1 MLKKVMNIYLKLK
14 IFLIICLFTIFNSSI
29 SLSNEKFNEW
39 LIEFKGRAINQGVSK
54 DTVDNALKNA
64 KFLERIVALDRK
76 QPEFFEKTY
85 EYLDKRV
92 NEARIQ
98 AAKKLLSENSIL
110 LQKVN
115 AKFKVN
121 NEILV
126 ALWGIETNFGVNKGK
141 VDIISA
147 LSTLSFDNRRSEYFE
162 KELIILLKLID
173 KKIVKYES
181 LYGSWAGAIGNFQ
194 FMPSTIQNYAL
205 NFDENLDIDLI
216 NSFQDSLASA
226 ANYLKTIGWNEKD
239 IWGFEIQT
247 DKEFDKNLIS
257 PDSRNFKN
265 KITIAQLKLLGFKNK
280 NGSEILITDKK
291 EGWLIRPD
299 GEDGPIYIVFD
310 NFLRLLE
317 WNRSLRF
324 AITVGTLSD
333 KIKFKMRIKYL
344 SYFSFYYILSKS
356 SNL

>member
-1 MLKKVMNIYLKLK
+1 MNIYPKFK
-14 IFLIICLFTIFNSSI
+14 IFLIIYLFTIFNPNI
-29 SLSNEKFNEW
+29 SLANEKFTEW
-39 LIEFKGRAINQGVSK
+39 LVGFKGRAIAQGVSQE
-54 DTVDNALKNA
+54 TVDTALKNA

-85 EYLDKRV
+85 EYLEKRV
-92 NEARIQ
+92 DEKRIQ
-98 AAKKLLSENSIL
+98 AAKNLLKENSPL
-110 LQKVN
+110 LEKVST
-115 AKFKVN
+115 KFKVDK
-121 NEILV
+121 EILV

-173 KKIVKYES
+173 NKTLKYDS

-194 FMPSTIQNYAL
+194 FMPSTIQKHGI
-205 NFDENLDIDLI
+205 NFDEVSDIDLI

-226 ANYLKTIGWNEKD
+226 ANYLKTIGWIEKD
-239 IWGFEIQT
+239 KWGFEVRI
-247 DKEFDKNLIS
+247 DKNFDVSLINS
-257 PDSRNFKN
+257 DSRNLKN
-265 KITIAQLKLLGFKNK
+265 KISIVQLKLLGFKNR
-280 NGSEILITDKK
+280 NGSEIAYEDKK

-310 NFLRLLE
+310 NYLRLLE

-333 KIKFKMRIKYL
+333 KIKI
-344 SYFSFYYILSKS
+344 
-356 SNL
+356 

>member
-1 MLKKVMNIYLKLK
+1 MDIYLKLK

-92 NEARIQ
+92 NEARIR

-205 NFDENLDIDLI
+205 NFDENSDIDLI

-333 KIKFKMRIKYL
+333 KIKI
-344 SYFSFYYILSKS
+344 
-356 SNL
+356 

>member
-1 MLKKVMNIYLKLK
+1 MDIYLKLK

-92 NEARIQ
+92 NEARIK
-98 AAKKLLSENSIL
+98 AAKKLLNENSIL

-333 KIKFKMRIKYL
+333 KIKI
-344 SYFSFYYILSKS
+344 
-356 SNL
+356 

>member
-1 MLKKVMNIYLKLK
+1 MNIYLKFK
-14 IFLIICLFTIFNSSI
+14 IFLIIFFFTTINI
-29 SLSNEKFNEW
+29 NVALSNEKFDEW
-39 LIEFKGRAINQGVSK
+39 LVGFKSRAISQGISK
-54 DTVDNALKNA
+54 ETVENSLKNV

-92 NEARIQ
+92 DEKKIQTAKNLLNEN
-98 AAKKLLSENSIL
+98 LDLFE
-110 LQKVN
+110 KVSN
-115 AKFKVN
+115 KFKVDK
-121 NEILV
+121 EILA

-147 LSTLSFDNRRSEYFE
+147 LSTLSFDNRRPEYFE
-162 KELIILLKLID
+162 KELVILLKLID
-173 KKIVKYES
+173 NKTLKYES

-194 FMPSTIQNYAL
+194 FMPSTIQKYAV
-205 NFDENLDIDLI
+205 NFDSSPDIDLI

-226 ANYLKTIGWNEKD
+226 ANYLYTIGWSQKE
-239 IWGFEIQT
+239 IWGFELKNSQS
-247 DKEFDKNLIS
+247 FDRSLINS
-257 PDSRNFKN
+257 DSRNLQN
-265 KITIAQLKLLGFKNK
+265 KISILNLKSLGFKNK
-280 NGSEILITDKK
+280 NNSEILISEKK

-299 GEDGPIYIVFD
+299 GDDGPIYIVFD

-333 KIKFKMRIKYL
+333 KIKL
-344 SYFSFYYILSKS
+344 
-356 SNL
+356 

>member
-1 MLKKVMNIYLKLK
+1 MNIYPKFK
-14 IFLIICLFTIFNSSI
+14 IFLIIYLFTIFNPNI
-29 SLSNEKFNEW
+29 SLANEKFTEW
-39 LIEFKGRAINQGVSK
+39 LVGFKGRAIAQGVSQE
-54 DTVDNALKNA
+54 TVDTALKNA

-85 EYLDKRV
+85 EYLEKRV
-92 NEARIQ
+92 DEKRIQ
-98 AAKKLLSENSIL
+98 AAKNLLKENSPL
-110 LQKVN
+110 LEKVST
-115 AKFKVN
+115 KFKVDK
-121 NEILV
+121 EILV

-173 KKIVKYES
+173 NKTLKYES

-194 FMPSTIQNYAL
+194 FMPSTIQKHGI
-205 NFDENLDIDLI
+205 NFDEVPDIDLI

-226 ANYLKTIGWNEKD
+226 ANYLKTIGWIEKD
-239 IWGFEIQT
+239 KWGFEVRI
-247 DKEFDKNLIS
+247 DKNFDSSLINS
-257 PDSRNFKN
+257 DSRNLKN
-265 KITIAQLKLLGFKNK
+265 KISIVQLKLLGFKNR
-280 NGSEILITDKK
+280 NGSEIAYEDKK

-310 NFLRLLE
+310 NYLRLLE

-333 KIKFKMRIKYL
+333 KIKI
-344 SYFSFYYILSKS
+344 
-356 SNL
+356 

>member
-1 MLKKVMNIYLKLK
+1 MDIYLKLK

-92 NEARIQ
+92 NEARIRE
-98 AAKKLLSENSIL
+98 AKKLLSENSIL

-205 NFDENLDIDLI
+205 NFDENSDIDLI
-216 NSFQDSLASA
+216 NSFQDSFASA

-280 NGSEILITDKK
+280 NGSEISITDKK

-333 KIKFKMRIKYL
+333 KIKI
-344 SYFSFYYILSKS
+344 
-356 SNL
+356 

>member
-1 MLKKVMNIYLKLK
+1 MDIYLKLK

-205 NFDENLDIDLI
+205 NFDENSDIDLI

-226 ANYLKTIGWNEKD
+226 ANYLKTIGWNEKE

-333 KIKFKMRIKYL
+333 KIKI
-344 SYFSFYYILSKS
+344 
-356 SNL
+356 

>member
-1 MLKKVMNIYLKLK
+1 MNIYPKFK
-14 IFLIICLFTIFNSSI
+14 IFLIIYLFAIFNPSN

-39 LIEFKGRAINQGVSK
+39 LVSFKGRAIAQGVSK
-54 DTVDNALKNA
+54 ETVDNALKNA

-92 NEARIQ
+92 DEKRIQ
-98 AAKKLLSENSIL
+98 TAKNLLNENSVL
-110 LQKVN
+110 LEKVN
-115 AKFKVN
+115 TKFKVDK
-121 NEILV
+121 EVLV

-147 LSTLSFDNRRSEYFE
+147 LSTLSFDNRRPEYFE

-173 KKIVKYES
+173 NKTLKYES

-194 FMPSTIQNYAL
+194 FMPSTIQKYGI
-205 NFDENLDIDLI
+205 NFDEVSDIDLI

-226 ANYLKTIGWNEKD
+226 ANYLNTIGWKEKD
-239 IWGFEIQT
+239 KWGFEIKI
-247 DKEFDKNLIS
+247 DKNFDNNLIS
-257 PDSRNFKN
+257 SDSRNLKN
-265 KITIAQLKLLGFKNK
+265 KISITQLKSTGFKNK
-280 NGSEILITDKK
+280 NGSEILIEDKK

-310 NFLRLLE
+310 NFLKLLE

-333 KIKFKMRIKYL
+333 KIKI
-344 SYFSFYYILSKS
+344 
-356 SNL
+356 

>member
-1 MLKKVMNIYLKLK
+1 MNIYPKFK
-14 IFLIICLFTIFNSSI
+14 IFLIIYLFVIFNPSI

-39 LIEFKGRAINQGVSK
+39 LVGFKGRAISQGVSK
-54 DTVDNALKNA
+54 ETVDNALKNA

-92 NEARIQ
+92 DEKRIQ
-98 AAKKLLSENSIL
+98 SAKNLLNENSVL
-110 LQKVN
+110 LEKVN
-115 AKFKVN
+115 TKFKVDK
-121 NEILV
+121 EILV

-147 LSTLSFDNRRSEYFE
+147 LSTLSFDNRRPEYFE

-173 KKIVKYES
+173 NKTLKYES

-194 FMPSTIQNYAL
+194 FMPSTIQKYGI
-205 NFDENLDIDLI
+205 NFDEVADIDLI

-239 IWGFEIQT
+239 KWGFEI
-247 DKEFDKNLIS
+247 KIDKNFDNNLINS
-257 PDSRNFKN
+257 DSRNLKN
-265 KITIAQLKLLGFKNK
+265 KISIVQAKSLGFKNK
-280 NGSEILITDKK
+280 NGSEILYVDNK

-299 GEDGPIYIVFD
+299 GEDGPIFIVFD

-333 KIKFKMRIKYL
+333 KIKI
-344 SYFSFYYILSKS
+344 
-356 SNL
+356 

>member
-1 MLKKVMNIYLKLK
+1 MNIYPKFK
-14 IFLIICLFTIFNSSI
+14 IFLIIYLLVIFNPAISS
-29 SLSNEKFNEW
+29 SNEKFNEW
-39 LIEFKGRAINQGVSK
+39 LVGFKGRAIAQGVSK
-54 DTVDNALKNA
+54 ETVDNALKNA

-92 NEARIQ
+92 DEKRIQ
-98 AAKKLLSENSIL
+98 AAKNLLNENSAL
-110 LQKVN
+110 LEKIN
-115 AKFKVN
+115 TKFKVDK
-121 NEILV
+121 EILV

-147 LSTLSFDNRRSEYFE
+147 LSTLSFDNRRPEYFE

-173 KKIVKYES
+173 NKIIKYES

-194 FMPSTIQNYAL
+194 FMPSTIEKYGI
-205 NFDENLDIDLI
+205 NFDEVADIDLI

-239 IWGFEIQT
+239 RWGFEIKT
-247 DKEFDKNLIS
+247 DKNFDNSLINS
-257 PDSRNFKN
+257 DSRNLKN
-265 KITIAQLKLLGFKNK
+265 KISISQIKSLGFKNK
-280 NGSEILITDKK
+280 NGSEILSIDKK
-291 EGWLIRPD
+291 EGWIIRPD
-299 GEDGPIYIVFD
+299 GADGPIYIVFD

-333 KIKFKMRIKYL
+333 KIKI
-344 SYFSFYYILSKS
+344 
-356 SNL
+356 

>member
-1 MLKKVMNIYLKLK
+1 MDIYLKLK

-39 LIEFKGRAINQGVSK
+39 LIEFKGRAISQGVSK

-205 NFDENLDIDLI
+205 NFDENSDIDLI

-333 KIKFKMRIKYL
+333 KIKI
-344 SYFSFYYILSKS
+344 
-356 SNL
+356 

>member
-1 MLKKVMNIYLKLK
+1 MDIYLKLK

-92 NEARIQ
+92 NDARIQ

-173 KKIVKYES
+173 KKIIKYES

-205 NFDENLDIDLI
+205 NFDENSDIDLI

-333 KIKFKMRIKYL
+333 KIKI
-344 SYFSFYYILSKS
+344 
-356 SNL
+356 

>member
-1 MLKKVMNIYLKLK
+1 MDIYLKLK

-39 LIEFKGRAINQGVSK
+39 LIEFKGRAISQGVSK

-115 AKFKVN
+115 AKFKVD

-173 KKIVKYES
+173 KKIIKYES

-205 NFDENLDIDLI
+205 NFDENSDIDLI

-333 KIKFKMRIKYL
+333 KIKI
-344 SYFSFYYILSKS
+344 
-356 SNL
+356 

>member
-1 MLKKVMNIYLKLK
+1 MNIYLKFK
-14 IFLIICLFTIFNSSI
+14 IFLIIYLFVIFNPTI

-39 LIEFKGRAINQGVSK
+39 LVGFKGRAIAQGVSK
-54 DTVDNALKNA
+54 ETADNALKNA

-92 NEARIQ
+92 DEKRIQ
-98 AAKKLLSENSIL
+98 AAKNLLNENSAL
-110 LQKVN
+110 LEKVN
-115 AKFKVN
+115 TKFKVDK
-121 NEILV
+121 EILV

-147 LSTLSFDNRRSEYFE
+147 LSTLSFDTRRPEYFE

-173 KKIVKYES
+173 NKTIKYES

-194 FMPSTIQNYAL
+194 FMPSTIQKYGI
-205 NFDENLDIDLI
+205 NFDEVADIDLI

-239 IWGFEIQT
+239 KWGFEIKIEKT
-247 DKEFDKNLIS
+247 FDNNLINT
-257 PDSRNFKN
+257 DSRNLKN
-265 KITIAQLKLLGFKNK
+265 KISIAQLKSLGFKNK
-280 NGSEILITDKK
+280 NGTEISSTDKK

-299 GEDGPIYIVFD
+299 GDDGPIYIVFD

-333 KIKFKMRIKYL
+333 KIKI
-344 SYFSFYYILSKS
+344 
-356 SNL
+356 

>member
-1 MLKKVMNIYLKLK
+1 MNIYPKFK
-14 IFLIICLFTIFNSSI
+14 IFLIIYLFTIFNPNI
-29 SLSNEKFNEW
+29 SLANEKFTEW
-39 LIEFKGRAINQGVSK
+39 LVGFKGRAIAQGVSQE
-54 DTVDNALKNA
+54 TVDTALKNA

-85 EYLDKRV
+85 EYLEKRV
-92 NEARIQ
+92 DEKRIQ
-98 AAKKLLSENSIL
+98 AAKNLLKENSPL
-110 LQKVN
+110 LEKVST
-115 AKFKVN
+115 KFKVDK
-121 NEILV
+121 EILV

-173 KKIVKYES
+173 NKTLKYDS

-194 FMPSTIQNYAL
+194 FMPSTIQKHGI
-205 NFDENLDIDLI
+205 NFDEVPDIDLI

-239 IWGFEIQT
+239 KWGFEVSI
-247 DKEFDKNLIS
+247 DKNFDKNLINS
-257 PDSRNFKN
+257 DSRNLKN
-265 KITIAQLKLLGFKNK
+265 KISISQLKLLGFKNR
-280 NGSEILITDKK
+280 NGSEILYADKK

-333 KIKFKMRIKYL
+333 KIKI
-344 SYFSFYYILSKS
+344 
-356 SNL
+356 

>member
-1 MLKKVMNIYLKLK
+1 MNIYPKFK
-14 IFLIICLFTIFNSSI
+14 IFLIIYLFVIFNPSN

-39 LIEFKGRAINQGVSK
+39 LVSFKSRAIAQGVSK
-54 DTVDNALKNA
+54 ETVDNALKNA

-92 NEARIQ
+92 DEKRIQ
-98 AAKKLLSENSIL
+98 TAKNLLNENSVL
-110 LQKVN
+110 LEKVN
-115 AKFKVN
+115 TKFKVDK
-121 NEILV
+121 EVLV

-147 LSTLSFDNRRSEYFE
+147 LSTLSFDNRRPEYFE

-173 KKIVKYES
+173 NKTLKYES

-194 FMPSTIQNYAL
+194 FMPSTIQKYGI
-205 NFDENLDIDLI
+205 NFDEVSDIDLI

-226 ANYLKTIGWNEKD
+226 ANYLNTIGWKEKD
-239 IWGFEIQT
+239 KWGFEIKI
-247 DKEFDKNLIS
+247 DKNFDNNLIS
-257 PDSRNFKN
+257 SDSRNLKN
-265 KITIAQLKLLGFKNK
+265 KISITQLKSTGFKNK
-280 NGSEILITDKK
+280 NGSEILLEDKK

-310 NFLRLLE
+310 NFLKLLE

-333 KIKFKMRIKYL
+333 KIKI
-344 SYFSFYYILSKS
+344 
-356 SNL
+356 

>member
-1 MLKKVMNIYLKLK
+1 MDIYLKLK

-92 NEARIQ
+92 NEAQIR

-205 NFDENLDIDLI
+205 NFDENSDIDLI

-333 KIKFKMRIKYL
+333 KIKI
-344 SYFSFYYILSKS
+344 
-356 SNL
+356 

>member
-1 MLKKVMNIYLKLK
+1 MDIYLKLK

-64 KFLERIVALDRK
+64 KFLERIIALDRK

-92 NEARIQ
+92 NEARIRE
-98 AAKKLLSENSIL
+98 AKKLLSENSIL

-205 NFDENLDIDLI
+205 NFDENSDIDLI

-280 NGSEILITDKK
+280 NGSEISITDKK

-299 GEDGPIYIVFD
+299 GEDGPIYVVFD
-310 NFLRLLE
+310 NVLRVVE

-333 KIKFKMRIKYL
+333 KIKI
-344 SYFSFYYILSKS
+344 
-356 SNL
+356 

>member
-1 MLKKVMNIYLKLK
+1 MDIYLKLK

-92 NEARIQ
+92 NEARIRE
-98 AAKKLLSENSIL
+98 AKKLLSENSIL

-115 AKFKVN
+115 AKFKVDK
-121 NEILV
+121 EILV

-205 NFDENLDIDLI
+205 NFDENSDIDLI

-280 NGSEILITDKK
+280 NGSEISITDKK

-333 KIKFKMRIKYL
+333 KIKI
-344 SYFSFYYILSKS
+344 
-356 SNL
+356 

>member
-1 MLKKVMNIYLKLK
+1 MNIYPKFK
-14 IFLIICLFTIFNSSI
+14 IFLIIYLFVIFNPAI
-29 SLSNEKFNEW
+29 SLSNVKFNEW
-39 LIEFKGRAINQGVSK
+39 LIGFKGRAIAQGVSK
-54 DTVDNALKNA
+54 ETVDNALKNA

-92 NEARIQ
+92 DEKRIQ
-98 AAKKLLSENSIL
+98 SAKNLLNENSVL
-110 LQKVN
+110 LEKVN
-115 AKFKVN
+115 TKFKVDK
-121 NEILV
+121 EILV

-147 LSTLSFDNRRSEYFE
+147 LSTLSFDNRRPEYFE

-173 KKIVKYES
+173 NKTLKYES

-194 FMPSTIQNYAL
+194 FMPSTIQKYGI
-205 NFDENLDIDLI
+205 NFDEVADIDLI

-239 IWGFEIQT
+239 KWGFEI
-247 DKEFDKNLIS
+247 KIDKNFDNNLINS
-257 PDSRNFKN
+257 DSRNLKN
-265 KITIAQLKLLGFKNK
+265 KISIVQAKSLGFKNK
-280 NGSEILITDKK
+280 NGSEILYVDNK

-299 GEDGPIYIVFD
+299 GEDGPIFIVFD

-333 KIKFKMRIKYL
+333 KIKI
-344 SYFSFYYILSKS
+344 
-356 SNL
+356 

>member
-1 MLKKVMNIYLKLK
+1 MDIYLKLK

-39 LIEFKGRAINQGVSK
+39 LIEFKDRAINQGVSK

-115 AKFKVN
+115 AKFKVD

-205 NFDENLDIDLI
+205 NFDENSDIDLI

-239 IWGFEIQT
+239 IWGLEIQT

-333 KIKFKMRIKYL
+333 KIKI
-344 SYFSFYYILSKS
+344 
-356 SNL
+356 

>member
-1 MLKKVMNIYLKLK
+1 MDIYLKLK

-39 LIEFKGRAINQGVSK
+39 LIEFKGRAINQGISK

-205 NFDENLDIDLI
+205 NFDENSDIDLI
-216 NSFQDSLASA
+216 NSLQDSLASA

-265 KITIAQLKLLGFKNK
+265 KITIAQLKLLGFKNI
-280 NGSEILITDKK
+280 NGSEFLIADKK

-333 KIKFKMRIKYL
+333 KIKI
-344 SYFSFYYILSKS
+344 
-356 SNL
+356 

>member
-1 MLKKVMNIYLKLK
+1 MDIYLKLK

-92 NEARIQ
+92 NEARIK
-98 AAKKLLSENSIL
+98 AAKKLLNENSIL

-205 NFDENLDIDLI
+205 NFDENSDIDLI

-239 IWGFEIQT
+239 IWGLEIQT

-333 KIKFKMRIKYL
+333 KIKI
-344 SYFSFYYILSKS
+344 
-356 SNL
+356 

>member
-1 MLKKVMNIYLKLK
+1 MDIYLKLK

-205 NFDENLDIDLI
+205 NFDENSDIDLI

-299 GEDGPIYIVFD
+299 GEAGPIYIVFD

-333 KIKFKMRIKYL
+333 KIKI
-344 SYFSFYYILSKS
+344 
-356 SNL
+356 

>member
-1 MLKKVMNIYLKLK
+1 MDIYLKLK

-205 NFDENLDIDLI
+205 NFDENSDIDLI

-280 NGSEILITDKK
+280 NGSEISITDKK

-333 KIKFKMRIKYL
+333 KIKI
-344 SYFSFYYILSKS
+344 
-356 SNL
+356 

>member
-1 MLKKVMNIYLKLK
+1 MDIYLKLK

-39 LIEFKGRAINQGVSK
+39 LIEFKGRAISQGVSK

-115 AKFKVN
+115 AKFKVD

-205 NFDENLDIDLI
+205 NFDENSDIDLI

-265 KITIAQLKLLGFKNK
+265 KITIAQLKLIGFKNK

-333 KIKFKMRIKYL
+333 KIKI
-344 SYFSFYYILSKS
+344 
-356 SNL
+356 

>member
-1 MLKKVMNIYLKLK
+1 MNIYLKFK
-14 IFLIICLFTIFNSSI
+14 IFLIIYLFTIFNPNI
-29 SLSNEKFNEW
+29 SLANEKFTEW
-39 LIEFKGRAINQGVSK
+39 LVGFKGRAIAQGVSK
-54 DTVDNALKNA
+54 ETVDTALKNA

-85 EYLDKRV
+85 EYLEKRVDDKR
-92 NEARIQ
+92 IQ
-98 AAKKLLSENSIL
+98 SAKNLLKENSIL
-110 LQKVN
+110 LDKVST
-115 AKFKVN
+115 KFKVDK
-121 NEILV
+121 EILV
-126 ALWGIETNFGVNKGK
+126 SLWGIETNFGVNKGK

-162 KELIILLKLID
+162 KELIVLLKLID
-173 KKIVKYES
+173 NKTLKYDS

-194 FMPSTIQNYAL
+194 FMPSTIQKHGI
-205 NFDENLDIDLI
+205 NFDEVPDIDLI

-239 IWGFEIQT
+239 KWGFEVSI
-247 DKEFDKNLIS
+247 DKNFDKNLINS
-257 PDSRNFKN
+257 DSRNLKN
-265 KITIAQLKLLGFKNK
+265 KISISQLKLLGFKNR
-280 NGSEILITDKK
+280 NGSEILYADKK

-333 KIKFKMRIKYL
+333 KIKI
-344 SYFSFYYILSKS
+344 
-356 SNL
+356 

>member
-1 MLKKVMNIYLKLK
+1 MNIYLKFK
-14 IFLIICLFTIFNSSI
+14 IFLIIYLFVIFNPNI
-29 SLSNEKFNEW
+29 SLANEKFNEW
-39 LIEFKGRAINQGVSK
+39 LVGFKGRAISQGVSK
-54 DTVDNALKNA
+54 ETVDTALKNA

-85 EYLDKRV
+85 EYLEKRV
-92 NEARIQ
+92 DEKRIQ
-98 AAKKLLSENSIL
+98 AARNLLNEKSL
-110 LQKVN
+110 LLEKVS
-115 AKFKVN
+115 AKFKVDK
-121 NEILV
+121 EILV
-126 ALWGIETNFGVNKGK
+126 SLWGIETNFGVNKGK

-173 KKIVKYES
+173 NKTLKYES

-194 FMPSTIQNYAL
+194 FMPSTIL
-205 NFDENLDIDLI
+205 KHGINFDEVADIDLI

-226 ANYLKTIGWNEKD
+226 ANYLKTIGWIEKD
-239 IWGFEIQT
+239 KWGFEI
-247 DKEFDKNLIS
+247 KINKNFDNSLINS
-257 PDSRNFKN
+257 DSRNLKN
-265 KITIAQLKLLGFKNK
+265 KISIAQLKLLGFKNK
-280 NGSEILITDKK
+280 NDSEIVYEDKK

-333 KIKFKMRIKYL
+333 KIKK
-344 SYFSFYYILSKS
+344 
-356 SNL
+356 

>member
-1 MLKKVMNIYLKLK
+1 MNIYPKFK
-14 IFLIICLFTIFNSSI
+14 IFLIIYLFVIFNPTI

-39 LIEFKGRAINQGVSK
+39 LVGFKGRAIAQGVSK
-54 DTVDNALKNA
+54 ETAENALKNA

-92 NEARIQ
+92 DEKRIQ
-98 AAKKLLSENSIL
+98 AAKILLNENSTL
-110 LQKVN
+110 LEKVN
-115 AKFKVN
+115 TKFKVDK
-121 NEILV
+121 EILV

-147 LSTLSFDNRRSEYFE
+147 LSTLSFDTRRPEYFE

-173 KKIVKYES
+173 NKTIKYES

-194 FMPSTIQNYAL
+194 FMPSTIQKYGI
-205 NFDENLDIDLI
+205 NFDEVADIDLI

-239 IWGFEIQT
+239 KWGFEIKIEKT
-247 DKEFDKNLIS
+247 FDNNLINT
-257 PDSRNFKN
+257 DSRNLKN
-265 KITIAQLKLLGFKNK
+265 KISIAQLKSLGFKNK
-280 NGSEILITDKK
+280 NGTEISSTEKK

-299 GEDGPIYIVFD
+299 GEDGPIYVVFD

-333 KIKFKMRIKYL
+333 KIKI
-344 SYFSFYYILSKS
+344 
-356 SNL
+356 

>member
-1 MLKKVMNIYLKLK
+1 MDIYLKLK

-92 NEARIQ
+92 NEPRIQ

-115 AKFKVN
+115 AKFKVD

-205 NFDENLDIDLI
+205 NFDENSDIDLI

-239 IWGFEIQT
+239 IWGLEIQT

-265 KITIAQLKLLGFKNK
+265 KINIAQLKLLGFKSK
-280 NGSEILITDKK
+280 NESEILISDKK

-299 GEDGPIYIVFD
+299 GEDGPIYVVFD

-333 KIKFKMRIKYL
+333 KIKI
-344 SYFSFYYILSKS
+344 
-356 SNL
+356 

>member
-1 MLKKVMNIYLKLK
+1 MDIYLKLK

-205 NFDENLDIDLI
+205 NFDENSDIDLI

-265 KITIAQLKLLGFKNK
+265 KINIAQLKLLGFKNK

-324 AITVGTLSD
+324 AITVGTFSD
-333 KIKFKMRIKYL
+333 KIKI
-344 SYFSFYYILSKS
+344 
-356 SNL
+356 

>member
-1 MLKKVMNIYLKLK
+1 MDIYLKLK

-39 LIEFKGRAINQGVSK
+39 LIEFKDRAISQGISK

-115 AKFKVN
+115 AKFKVD

-173 KKIVKYES
+173 NKTLKYDS

-194 FMPSTIQNYAL
+194 FMPSTIQKHGI
-205 NFDENLDIDLI
+205 NFDEVADIDLI

-226 ANYLKTIGWNEKD
+226 ANYLKTIGWIEKD
-239 IWGFEIQT
+239 KWGFEVRI
-247 DKEFDKNLIS
+247 DKNFDSSLINS
-257 PDSRNFKN
+257 DSRNLKN
-265 KITIAQLKLLGFKNK
+265 KISIVQLKLLGFKNR
-280 NGSEILITDKK
+280 NGSEITYEDKK

-310 NFLRLLE
+310 NYLRLLE

-333 KIKFKMRIKYL
+333 KIKI
-344 SYFSFYYILSKS
+344 
-356 SNL
+356 

>member
-1 MLKKVMNIYLKLK
+1 MNIYPKFK
-14 IFLIICLFTIFNSSI
+14 IFLIIYLFVIFNPTI

-39 LIEFKGRAINQGVSK
+39 LVGFKGRAIAQGVSK
-54 DTVDNALKNA
+54 ETADNALKNA

-92 NEARIQ
+92 DEKRIQ
-98 AAKKLLSENSIL
+98 AAKNLLNENSAL
-110 LQKVN
+110 LEKVN
-115 AKFKVN
+115 TKFKVDK
-121 NEILV
+121 EILV

-147 LSTLSFDNRRSEYFE
+147 LSTLSFDTRRPEYFE

-173 KKIVKYES
+173 NKTIKYES

-194 FMPSTIQNYAL
+194 FMPSTIQKYGI
-205 NFDENLDIDLI
+205 NFDEVADIDLI

-239 IWGFEIQT
+239 KWGFEIKIEKT
-247 DKEFDKNLIS
+247 FDNNLINT
-257 PDSRNFKN
+257 DSRNLKN
-265 KITIAQLKLLGFKNK
+265 KISVAQLKSLGFKNK
-280 NGSEILITDKK
+280 NGTEISSTDKK
-291 EGWLIRPD
+291 EGWLIKPD
-299 GEDGPIYIVFD
+299 GDDGPIYIVFD

-333 KIKFKMRIKYL
+333 KIKI
-344 SYFSFYYILSKS
+344 
-356 SNL
+356 

>member
-1 MLKKVMNIYLKLK
+1 MNIYPKFK
-14 IFLIICLFTIFNSSI
+14 IFLIIYLFAIFNPSN

-39 LIEFKGRAINQGVSK
+39 LVSFKSRAIAQGVSK
-54 DTVDNALKNA
+54 ETVDNALKNA

-92 NEARIQ
+92 DEKRIQ
-98 AAKKLLSENSIL
+98 TAKNLLNENSVL
-110 LQKVN
+110 LEKVN
-115 AKFKVN
+115 TKFKVDK
-121 NEILV
+121 EVLV
-126 ALWGIETNFGVNKGK
+126 APWGIETNFGVNKGK

-147 LSTLSFDNRRSEYFE
+147 LSTLSFDNRRPEYFE

-173 KKIVKYES
+173 NKTLKYES

-194 FMPSTIQNYAL
+194 FMPSTIQKYGI
-205 NFDENLDIDLI
+205 NFDEASDIDLI

-226 ANYLKTIGWNEKD
+226 ANYLNTIGWKEKD
-239 IWGFEIQT
+239 KWGFEIKI
-247 DKEFDKNLIS
+247 DKNFDNNLIS
-257 PDSRNFKN
+257 SDSRNLKN
-265 KITIAQLKLLGFKNK
+265 KISIAQLKSLGFKNK
-280 NGSEILITDKK
+280 NGTEISSTDKK

-299 GEDGPIYIVFD
+299 GDDGPIYIVFD

-333 KIKFKMRIKYL
+333 KIKI
-344 SYFSFYYILSKS
+344 
-356 SNL
+356 